1 MPIVHY
7 RSRRIEYE
15 VHGSGPAVPL
25 LLATGTGGSYKG
37 WLPLQ
42 VPELSKRGR
51 VVLFNHRGVGASDD
65 DGKPFTTADLA
76 DDMVGLLDALQ
87 IPTADVLGA
96 FMGGM
101 AAQELALQHPARLR
115 RLVLTG
121 TYARADAKRRMLLDH
136 WASLAARGFA
146 MDAMVRERMLW
157 SLQDETLAQTDLIQ
171 GMVEYL
177 SKGDLPMTADLFARQ
192 CMACMEHDTYDR
204 LRRIQHPT
212 LVVSGRNDQL
222 TPPRLLREIADEVPD
237 ARLVTIRFAAHLVM
251 VEAAERFN
259 QLVADFLDEH

>member
-1 MPIVHY
+1 MPTVTY
-7 RSRRIEYE
+7 RGRAIEYE
-15 VHGSGPAVPL
+15 VHGSGPALPL

-42 VPELSKRGR
+42 VPEFKKRGR
-51 VVLFNHRGVGASDD
+51 VVLFNHRGVGASED

-87 IPTADVLGA
+87 IAKADLLAA

-101 AAQELALQHPARLR
+101 AAQELALHHPARVR

-157 SLQDETLAQTDLIQ
+157 SLQDETLAQSDLIE
-171 GMVEYL
+171 GMVAYL
-177 SKGDLPMTADLFARQ
+177 SKGEIPMTADLFARQ
-192 CMACMEHDTYDR
+192 CMACMEHDAYDR
-204 LRRIQHPT
+204 LRQIEHPT
-212 LVVSGRNDQL
+212 LVISGRNDQL
-222 TPPRLLREIADEVPD
+222 TPPRFLRELADEMPN
-237 ARLVTIRFAAHLVM
+237 ARLVTIRFAAHLAM

-259 QLVADFLDEH
+259 QLVVDFLDEA